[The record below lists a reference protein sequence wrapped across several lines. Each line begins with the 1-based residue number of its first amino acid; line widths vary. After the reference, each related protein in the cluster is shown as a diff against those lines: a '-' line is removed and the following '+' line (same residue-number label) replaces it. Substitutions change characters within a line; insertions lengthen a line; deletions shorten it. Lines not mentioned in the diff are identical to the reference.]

1 MFSSKFPKRY
11 DSLLFCKSCG
21 PEIVLAVLQIK
32 TKTISRCKPYTT
44 SEYSNKLSNCFGNLE
59 ENIDQSH
66 IHLAVQVN
74 NYEIVVI
81 FFHTSHNFT

>member
-44 SEYSNKLSNCFGNLE
+44 SEYSNKLSNCY
-59 ENIDQSH
+59 IDQSH

-74 NYEIVVI
+74 NYEIVV
-81 FFHTSHNFT
+81 NFSAIT